1 MQEKEKGQVRRHL
14 GDVSFFEIVGGARQP
29 SGKLQP
35 TMMDVRMFLIK
46 VGVRSGQEALCQDCP
61 QNGRCKT
68 AKEKNGQVFAC
79 KITQQPAA
87 VELMLCHRIAQY
99 SLRKNLENS

>member
-1 MQEKEKGQVRRHL
+1 MSEKEEDQARRRP
-14 GDVSFFEIVGGARQP
+14 DKVSFFELVGGSRQP
-29 SGKLQP
+29 SEKLQP
-35 TMMDVRMFLIK
+35 TMRDVMTFLIK
-46 VGVRSGQEALCQDCP
+46 AGVRSGQEALCLDCP

-68 AKEKNGQVFAC
+68 AKERNGQVFAC

-87 VELMLCHRIAQY
+87 VELMLSLRIAQH